1 MASTKRVI
9 EADER
14 NYPFLTRPPI
24 RRGGEDFHSSRR
36 AHKVNL

>member
-1 MASTKRVI
+1 MI

-14 NYPFLTRPPI
+14 IPILLLTRLPI